1 MSTLFEVAVKGGPTM
16 IPMGLL
22 SVATVAS
29 GIDRAIFWFSLYR
42 TEDQTAHRILEAAR
56 YSLADANQLAKE
68 AGAQPIA
75 RFMQAS
81 LKLVNPTPET
91 FRLAMETASEHEF
104 EKMEKGNKL
113 LETSVALGP
122 LLGLLGTVTGLM
134 ATFSSLD
141 GGGTGSVD
149 TGKTAAGIG
158 EALITTAAG
167 MILAIVAMLVLRVC
181 VSFAAQQLSYFAK
194 VGGELELIYRE
205 CWYEPRM
212 EEQAKAKLSLERQY
226 YSDQNYHDQSRSDHN
241 YSGHKYSDHNAS
253 NIEYDESKVE
263 H

>member
-1 MSTLFEVAVKGGPTM
+1 MSTLFETAVKGGPTM

-29 GIDRAIFWFSLYR
+29 GIDRAIFWFNLYR

-81 LKLVNPTPET
+81 LKLVNSTPET

-134 ATFSSLD
+134 ATFASLD
-141 GGGTGSVD
+141 GGGTGGAVD

-158 EALITTAAG
+158 EALTTTAAG
-167 MILAIVAMLVLRVC
+167 MILAIVAMLILRVC

-212 EEQAKAKLSLERQY
+212 EEESRARASLERQY
-226 YSDQNYHDQSRSDHN
+226 YEDAEHNPRRELRGESESRDVTR
-241 YSGHKYSDHNAS
+241 
-253 NIEYDESKVE
+253 IER
-263 H
+263 

>member
-1 MSTLFEVAVKGGPTM
+1 MSTLFETAVKGGPTM

-29 GIDRAIFWFSLYR
+29 GIDRAIFWFNLYR
-42 TEDQTAHRILEAAR
+42 TEDQTAHRILQAAR

-81 LKLVNPTPET
+81 LKLVNPTPEA

-104 EKMEKGNKL
+104 EKMEKGDKL

-141 GGGTGSVD
+141 SSAAGGVD

-158 EALITTAAG
+158 EALTTTAAG
-167 MILAIVAMLVLRVC
+167 MILAIVAMLILRVC
-181 VSFAAQQLSYFAK
+181 VSFASQQLSYFAK

-212 EEQAKAKLSLERQY
+212 EEQARARASLEHQY
-226 YSDQNYHDQSRSDHN
+226 YDEVRSQSRSEFRN
-241 YSGHKYSDHNAS
+241 QS
-253 NIEYDESKVE
+253 EPRDEVRIQ